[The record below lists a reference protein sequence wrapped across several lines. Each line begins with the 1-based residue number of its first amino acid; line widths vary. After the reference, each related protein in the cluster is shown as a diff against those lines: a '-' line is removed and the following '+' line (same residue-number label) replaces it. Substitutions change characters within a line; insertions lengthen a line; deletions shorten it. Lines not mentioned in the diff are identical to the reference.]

1 MRKSTS
7 QSPTPRGSPSGYRS
21 PLALTLSPIPKPSS
35 HLRKLSTR
43 PSTSTLRGPK
53 SPALSPQHCDITS
66 TPQSTQSHSLL
77 TKLKTLRNAPDAR
90 ISPQLAAEVVK
101 TYLLPLFETE
111 NRREEDRI
119 RGETFGIGG
128 MGSDTLLSELKLSTK
143 LLAELKLTQN
153 RAEIYRNEL
162 AQARVA
168 ERTALK
174 DMQIFQAEALAAQ
187 TQIRFLASLQS
198 EKLRTSQEKIHNAV
212 FLSSQLRQTQENLRT
227 EEDKSKHFST
237 LLQEERSKADKLRNR
252 TVELE
257 YTNSLL
263 RMENDIM
270 GDRLKGLY
278 LAVEALMGGAG
289 EKGRMAVELEKWTEV
304 GKELGELM
312 DSLSYDLG
320 STLQQVESLQ
330 GQNAEIVHLRNESLE
345 EKSRLAKLAKDRIQ
359 SLQKSLQVQEDEC
372 SKLKLDSA
380 KQEKRFQDLS
390 LEFGKIR
397 SKMAQYR
404 QRRKAYGESEE
415 RICRNCQKVYIDGE
429 NFNWSCRIHQSEY
442 GEDMWW
448 CCGQPAKE
456 APGCRISRHESK
468 DEDEEEEDLERK
480 EQRRAMQKCAVSE
493 YIVLPGI
500 WTHSNRVS
508 EGP

>member
-7 QSPTPRGSPSGYRS
+7 QSPTPRGSPSGFRS

-43 PSTSTLRGPK
+43 PSTGTLRGPK
-53 SPALSPQHCDITS
+53 SPALSPQHSDLTS

-77 TKLKTLRNAPDAR
+77 TKLKSLRTVPHAH

-111 NRREEDRI
+111 NRHEEDKL
-119 RGETFGIGG
+119 RGETFGIGAV
-128 MGSDTLLSELKLSTK
+128 GSDTLLSELKLSTK
-143 LLAELKLTQN
+143 LLAELKLTQD
-153 RAEIYRNEL
+153 RAETYRKEL
-162 AQARVA
+162 TQAKVS
-168 ERTALK
+168 EQTALK
-174 DMQIFQAEALAAQ
+174 EMQIFQVEALAAK
-187 TQIRFLASLQS
+187 TQIRFLASVQS
-198 EKLRTSQEKIHNAV
+198 EKLRTSQEKMHGAV
-212 FLSSQLRQTQENLRT
+212 FLASQLRQIQENLRN
-227 EEDKSKHFST
+227 EEDKSKRFST
-237 LLQEERSKADKLRNR
+237 LLQEERAKTDKLRNR

-278 LAVEALMGGAG
+278 QAVEGLTGGTG
-289 EKGRMAVELEKWTEV
+289 EKGKMTVELEMWTGV
-304 GKELGELM
+304 GKELGEVM
-312 DSLSYDLG
+312 DSIGYDLG
-320 STLQQVESLQ
+320 TALQQVDSLHS
-330 GQNAEIVHLRNESLE
+330 QNSEIAHLRNESLE

-359 SLQKSLQVQEDEC
+359 SLQKSLQLLEDEC
-372 SKLKLDSA
+372 TKLKSDSE

-390 LEFGKIR
+390 IEFGKIR

-404 QRRKAYGESEE
+404 QRRKAYGEAEE
-415 RICRNCQKVYIDGE
+415 RICRNCQKVYIDSE

-442 GEDMWW
+442 GDNMWW

-468 DEDEEEEDLERK
+468 DEEEEEEDLEKK

-493 YIVLPGI
+493 YVVLQGI
-500 WTHSNRVS
+500 RTCGGRVS